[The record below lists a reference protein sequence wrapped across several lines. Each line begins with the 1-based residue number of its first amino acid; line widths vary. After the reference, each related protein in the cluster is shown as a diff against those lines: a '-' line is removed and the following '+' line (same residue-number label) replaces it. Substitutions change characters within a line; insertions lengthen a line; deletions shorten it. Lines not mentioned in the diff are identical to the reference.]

1 MEKEK
6 IVKHNYSRD
15 ARETVVNY
23 VLKKG
28 ENEKTYIKV
37 FELWG
42 TPCSTIKTWMKI
54 YHEYGDRVWVIKQTG
69 MPRFFT

>member
-1 MEKEK
+1 M
-6 IVKHNYSRD
+6 
-15 ARETVVNY
+15 
-23 VLKKG
+23 G

-54 YHEYGDRVWVIKQTG
+54 YYECGGRVWVIKQTG